1 MTGIQL
7 SPKQRQIVEH
17 EGGALL
23 VEAGPGSGKTRVL
36 TERIRRLLS
45 IPQSHFRVLGLTFT
59 NKAANEMEERL
70 EDLGEVS
77 ERLFLGTLHSFCLKV
92 LEDRGKRVGVTAPIV
107 IFEKFE
113 DRRSVLLEA
122 AAQDPSLR
130 FHLESSDPKET
141 NRVLGNWLNTIGFY
155 KSNPSQIGQ
164 WQSDLDPNLLEAY
177 DGGLRAS
184 HAYDFDDILL
194 LCYQLFAEY
203 PKVAGFYRR
212 LYQYICIDEAQDLNE
227 AQYSVLRALCG
238 GELSNV
244 LMVGD
249 DKQSIYGFSS
259 AGPEYMRR
267 FASEFSATT
276 ISLDENYRSA
286 AAIVDLAKKLSPNY
300 NVTGQLPINGQVIVI
315 VGNDPVDEA
324 KKVTDSIEYLLKHGH
339 TDVEGLITFE
349 RCAVMGRTR
358 YALIEVQREF
368 DARCIPFYKRISSLH
383 VNESDL
389 VEDFI
394 LALRVFV
401 NRQDNLHLGQLVLRW
416 TGQRTPTTTPDDL
429 TGYLGSICRSPFHA
443 AIVKALETL
452 AQQDR
457 PDLSDIIAQ
466 FRSLATSLH
475 DEDEKKVAIGRDT
488 DVLEAEWDH
497 YVRKSHG
504 GSATLSGFLASM
516 ALGTTHQCHQEGVAL
531 LTVHSSKGL
540 EFDVVF
546 VVGLN
551 EGVLPD
557 YRANTAEALD
567 EERRNLFV
575 AVTRSRR
582 LLSLSYPMTREM
594 PWGDVK
600 AQRPSRFLAD
610 LGLVQ

>member
-1 MTGIQL
+1 LTRIQL
-7 SPKQRQIVEH
+7 SLKQRQIVEH

-45 IPQSHFRVLGLTFT
+45 TPQSHFRVLGLTFT

-77 ERLFLGTLHSFCLKV
+77 DRLFLGTLHSFCLRV
-92 LEDRGKRVGVTAPIV
+92 LEDRGKRVGVTAPII

-113 DRRSVLLEA
+113 DRRSILLEA

-130 FHLESSDPKET
+130 FHLESDDPKET
-141 NRVLGNWLNTIGFY
+141 NRRLGQWLNTIGFY

-164 WQSDLDPNLLEAY
+164 WKSALDPNLLEAY

-194 LCYQLFAEY
+194 LCYQLFTQF

-212 LYQYICIDEAQDLNE
+212 LYQHICIDEAQDLNE
-227 AQYSVLRALCG
+227 AQYSVIRALCG

-249 DKQSIYGFSS
+249 DKQSIYGFSN
-259 AGPEYMRR
+259 AGPKYMRR
-267 FASEFSATT
+267 FASEFSAEIIT
-276 ISLDENYRSA
+276 LDENYRSA
-286 AAIVDLAKKLSPNY
+286 AVIVDLARKLSPDY
-300 NVTGQLPINGQVIVI
+300 KVSGQLPIRGEMAVVSRD
-315 VGNDPVDEA
+315 DPAGEA
-324 KKVTDSIEYLLKHGH
+324 KAVADSIEYLLANGH
-339 TDVEGLITFE
+339 PDVEGPVTHE

-358 YALIEVQREF
+358 YALLEVQRAFE
-368 DARCIPFYKRISSLH
+368 DREVPFYKRISSLH

-394 LALRVFV
+394 LGLRVFV
-401 NRQDNLHLGQLVLRW
+401 NRQDTLHLGQLVQRW
-416 TGQRTPTTTPDDL
+416 SGQGTAPDTPEDL
-429 TGYLGSICRSPFHA
+429 TAFLRSVCRNDSQA
-443 AIVKALETL
+443 AIVTGLTTL
-452 AQQDR
+452 GEQER
-457 PDLSDIIAQ
+457 PDLAAVVTQ
-466 FRSLATSLH
+466 FRAFASELD
-475 DEDEKKVAIGRDT
+475 DEDDQKVAIGRDT
-488 DVLEAEWDH
+488 DVLEAEWDY
-497 YVRKSHG
+497 YVRKSPG

-516 ALGTTHQCHQEGVAL
+516 ALGTTHQCHQDGVAL
-531 LTVHSSKGL
+531 LTVHSAKGL

-557 YRANTAEALD
+557 YRAKTTEALD

-582 LLSLSYPMTREM
+582 LLFLCYPLAREM

-600 AQRPSRFLAD
+600 AQRPSRFLTD